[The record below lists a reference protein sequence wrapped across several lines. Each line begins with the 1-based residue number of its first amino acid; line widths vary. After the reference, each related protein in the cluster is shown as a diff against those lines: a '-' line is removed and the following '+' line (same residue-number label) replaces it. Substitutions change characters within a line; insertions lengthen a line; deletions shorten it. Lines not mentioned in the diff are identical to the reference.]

1 MKRVIKP
8 NEEEIS
14 IIDNALAMPL
24 SEVIDLPKV
33 CYTNEFDIK
42 VCSIKA
48 LLIVEGK
55 VRQIEYRLRKV
66 LYVKKG

>member
-8 NEEEIS
+8 NDEEIS
-14 IIDNALAMPL
+14 IIDDVLGMPL

-33 CYTNEFDIK
+33 CYTNEFDLK

-48 LLIVEGK
+48 ILLVNGK
-55 VRQIEYRLRKV
+55 ATEIEFRLRKL
-66 LYVKKG
+66 LYAKKD